1 MTNLGTMKRFLL
13 ARRPAGMPVEEDFQ
27 LGEVPVPQPEA
38 GQLLVRAHYISVDPL
53 QRPRMQESSS
63 YGQTIPLGGLV
74 VGRMVGEVIESRNP
88 AYREGEF
95 VEGMLGW
102 QEYALSDGGT
112 HKAEYAPGLTRV
124 DPALGPISTALGIL
138 GMPGVTAYFSL
149 LDLGRPQ
156 PGETV
161 VISTAAG
168 TVGSLAGQIA
178 RIHGC
183 RVVGIC
189 GSEEKR
195 RYVVDELGFAGAV
208 NYNATSDLAGEIR
221 RLCPGGVD
229 IYLDHVGGAT
239 REAVLTNLQLR
250 ARVVLVGYIS
260 GVNGARPTVADP
272 AIPLMS
278 RRARMEGFI
287 VYDYEDRAD
296 EARQAIAGWLQ
307 EGKLS
312 YRETIVDGFEELPRA
327 FISMLNGGNIGK
339 QLVRMAGAR

>member
-1 MTNLGTMKRFLL
+1 MTNRGTMKQFLL
-13 ARRPAGMPVEEDFQ
+13 SRRPVGMPVEEDFH
-27 LGEVPVPQPEA
+27 LSEVPVPQPEA
-38 GQLLVRAHYISVDPL
+38 GQLLIRAHYISVDPL

-112 HKAEYAPGLTRV
+112 RKAEYAPGLTRV
-124 DPALGPISTALGIL
+124 DASLGPISTSLGIL

-149 LDLGRPQ
+149 LELGAPQ
-156 PGETV
+156 PGDTV
-161 VISTAAG
+161 VVSTAAG

-178 RIHGC
+178 RLKGC
-183 RVVGIC
+183 RVVGIA
-189 GSEEKR
+189 GSEEKV
-195 RYVVDELGFAGAV
+195 RYVVDELGFDAAI
-208 NYNATSDLAGEIR
+208 NYKATDDLAGDIR
-221 RLCPGGVD
+221 RLCPDGVD

-239 REAVLTNLQLR
+239 REAVLANLQLR
-250 ARVVLVGYIS
+250 ARIVLVGYIT

-278 RRARMEGFI
+278 KRARMEGFI
-287 VYDYEDRAD
+287 VYDYEERAD
-296 EARQAIAGWLQ
+296 EARQAIAGWLR

-327 FISMLNGGNIGK
+327 FISMLKGGNIGK
-339 QLVRMAGAR
+339 QLVRMAGAQ